1 MSIRQIKLFFYILF
15 ALDILAGCII
25 SYLVNLL
32 TGVITVSIILIL
44 NVAVYSIMLKADK
57 AGRNGAK

>member
-1 MSIRQIKLFFYILF
+1 MNIRQIKLFFCILF
-15 ALDILAGCII
+15 ASDILTGCII

-32 TGVITVSIILIL
+32 TGVITASIILIL
-44 NVAVYSIMLKADK
+44 NVIVYSIILKADK